1 MRRILAFLVVAIA
14 MVAYLPAMSAVLD
27 INGVVVDAATGEGLL
42 GANVF
47 IEGTMLGTATD
58 PAGKFALEYETDD
71 AFEIIVKFMGYKQ
84 KSVDFE
90 PTDDVSDI
98 VIELEEDVFMG
109 EAVVVTGIA
118 SRTSK
123 DVAEVSVSRVA
134 ASQLT
139 VVNSYQDLSQM
150 VAGKV
155 AGVHIEPSSGNVGGG
170 IRFNMRS
177 GGGLNGDEQPLVIID
192 GVRVDNSEVLGFGVG
207 GQGVSL
213 LADLNPEDIETVE
226 ILKGPAGA
234 ATYGTSGSNGVV
246 LITTKRGKLVPGKP
260 KGISLDYKLVNGFNT
275 QSYKYTEDD
284 FLTYKDINRMFVDG
298 QILHHS
304 LSAYGGTGLMK
315 YYVGLDR
322 RYEHGILP
330 TNDMDRYTLRANF
343 DVYPSDKVLV
353 SVSSSYTRNDNNR
366 PNNDNNIFGYLG
378 NTILLPPPY
387 NYNFTDSAS
396 IAGYRNRIRSNRF
409 IGSVQAQYIPIKDLR
424 IRASIG
430 VDDGDLRNDETFPAN
445 LPFSFY
451 TQGRRAIW
459 MRQNTQMTYTLDAS
473 YDFSPMDGLDITS
486 IVGAQLY
493 DRKWRTFWG
502 EKMNFSTELITNIGA
517 GELLENLDE
526 GFGHDREAGIFT
538 EHNIAFQDQYFLTL
552 RLRNDYASSIGAEAP
567 SVFYP
572 GASFALRLDKYD
584 FFPKLFTLMKIRAAY
599 GETGVLPGTTDGI
612 PLLWEAEESG
622 SGVGA
627 VPSAIGNPEIEPE
640 RIKETEFGFEAELLG
655 KYSMEF
661 TYYIQNATNSII
673 DFQNA
678 PSTGQIASAVPYNVG
693 GIDGWGIESL
703 VQARLIHNKNITL
716 DVSTTNNYQK
726 NEVKDLGDAQP
737 IFGPFDLNVIA
748 VGLPKHAFYTWKV
761 LGAAFNEDGTYAG
774 PDVLVD
780 ENGEMVREFQG
791 TPIPEYTGAFSISL
805 RFLKNFNLY
814 ASADWA
820 TGHKV
825 FNNTRLFAIYLGTAY
840 GLGANDKEYR
850 TLQEQLGLADWE
862 LGNTALEPGSD
873 AYKEAADKYAKL
885 NFNYDGNFLE
895 EADFFKVR
903 EISLSYSFKD
913 LISKIY
919 SSNFISDLVLGV
931 SARNVW
937 TTTKYSGADLEV
949 SFDGSRS
956 LVRGQDFLTL
966 QHPRVYNAWIRV
978 SL

>member
-1 MRRILAFLVVAIA
+1 MRRILAFLVVALT

-47 IEGTMLGTATD
+47 IEGTMIGTATD
-58 PAGKFALEYETDD
+58 PAGKFALEYETDE

-84 KSVDFE
+84 KSVAFE
-90 PTDDVSDI
+90 ATDDVSDI

-139 VVNSYQDLSQM
+139 VANSYQDLSQM

-155 AGVHIEPSSGNVGGG
+155 AGVRIEPSSGNVGGG

-192 GVRVDNSEVLGFGVG
+192 GVRVDNSEILGFGVG
-207 GQGVSL
+207 GQGVNL
-213 LADLNPEDIETVE
+213 LADLNPEDIESVE

-275 QSYKYTEDD
+275 QSYEYTEDD
-284 FLTYKDINRMFVDG
+284 FLTYKDVNRLFVDG
-298 QILHHS
+298 PVLQHS

-330 TNDMDRYTLRANF
+330 GNDMDRYTLRANF

-353 SVSSSYTRNDNNR
+353 SVSSSYTRNKNNR
-366 PNNDNNIFGYLG
+366 PNSDNNIFGALG
-378 NTILLPPPY
+378 NAILLPNPY
-387 NYNFTDSAS
+387 TYYFTDSAS
-396 IAGYRNRIRSNRF
+396 IAGYRNTINNNRF

-424 IRASIG
+424 IRASMG
-430 VDDGDLRNDETFPAN
+430 VDDSDLRNDETFPQN
-445 LPFSFY
+445 LPFDFY
-451 TQGRRAIW
+451 ARGRRGIW
-459 MRQNTQMTYTLDAS
+459 TRQNTQMTYTLDAS
-473 YDFSPMDGLDITS
+473 YDFSPMDGLEITS

-493 DRKWRTFWG
+493 DRKWKTFWG
-502 EKMNFSTELITNIGA
+502 AKMNFSTELITNIGA
-517 GELLENLDE
+517 GELMEDLNES
-526 GFGHDREAGIFT
+526 FGHDREAGLFT
-538 EHNIAFQDQYFLTL
+538 EHNIALEDQYFLTL

-572 GASFALRLDKYD
+572 GASFAMRLDKYD
-584 FFPKLFTLMKIRAAY
+584 FFPKLFTLMKVRAAY
-599 GETGVLPGTTDGI
+599 GETGVLPGTADGI

-622 SGVGA
+622 FGVGA
-627 VPSAIGNPEIEPE
+627 VPSAIGNDKIEPE
-640 RIKETEFGFEAELLG
+640 RIKETEFGFEAEIMG

-693 GIDGWGIESL
+693 AIDGWGIESL
-703 VQARLIHNKNITL
+703 LQARLIHNKNFTL
-716 DVSTTNNYQK
+716 DVSTTNNYAK
-726 NEVKDLGDAQP
+726 NEVTDLGDAQP
-737 IFGPFDLNVIA
+737 IFGPFDLNVIE
-748 VGLPKHAFYTWKV
+748 VGLPKHAFYTWTVK
-761 LGAAFNEDGTYAG
+761 GALFNEDGTYAG
-774 PDVLVD
+774 ADVLVD
-780 ENGEMVREFQG
+780 ENGEAIREFHG
-791 TPIPEYTGAFSISL
+791 TPIPEYTGSFSISF
-805 RFLKNFNLY
+805 RFLKNFNLW
-814 ASADWA
+814 ATADWA
-820 TGHKV
+820 MGHRM
-825 FNNTRLFAIYLGTAY
+825 FNNSKLFAAYLGSAF
-840 GLGANDKEYR
+840 GVGPNLLEYR
-850 TLQEQLGLADWE
+850 TLQEELGLADWE
-862 LGNTALEPGSD
+862 LGITALTPGTD

-885 NFNYDGNFLE
+885 NFNYDSNYIE
-895 EADFFKVR
+895 DADYLKVR

-913 LISKIY
+913 LLSKIY
-919 SSNFISDLVLGV
+919 SSNIISDLVLGV
-931 SARNVW
+931 SARNVF
-937 TTTKYSGADLEV
+937 TTTKYSGADVEV

-966 QHPRVYNAWIRV
+966 QHPKVYNAWIRV